1 MYKANSIM
9 KKIIEVPLSKDQII
23 IRTAG
28 LILILAF
35 LVAARFYNPLESRLI
50 TCHFKELTGYEC
62 PTCGLSRSIHSLI
75 SLNIADS
82 LGYNPLGIVLIL
94 GLFALLIKF
103 SAELISKK
111 EIIIHVTKSSWKL
124 IIIFLL
130 LLVFSTWILR
140 LYLTP

>member
-1 MYKANSIM
+1 M
-9 KKIIEVPLSKDQII
+9 KKIIYVPLSKDKII

-28 LILILAF
+28 IILIFAF
-35 LVAARFYNPLESRLI
+35 LLAARVYNPFESRLI

-62 PTCGLSRSIHSLI
+62 PTCGLSRSIYSLI

-82 LGYNPLGIVLIL
+82 ISYNPLGIVLIL
-94 GLFALLIKF
+94 WLFALLTKF
-103 SAELISKK
+103 AAELISKQ
-111 EIIIHVTKSSWKL
+111 EIIIPVTKSSWKL

-140 LYLTP
+140 LYLKA

>member
-1 MYKANSIM
+1 M
-9 KKIIEVPLSKDQII
+9 KKIIDIPLSKDQII

-35 LVAARFYNPLESRLI
+35 LIAARFHNPLESRLI

-62 PTCGLSRSIHSLI
+62 PTCGLSRSIYSLI

-82 LGYNPLGIVLIL
+82 LSYNPLGIFLIL

-103 SAELISKK
+103 SAELTSKK
-111 EIIIHVTKSSWKL
+111 EIIIHVTKSSRKL

>member
-1 MYKANSIM
+1 M
-9 KKIIEVPLSKDQII
+9 KKTTDVLLSKDQII

-35 LVAARFYNPLESRLI
+35 LIAAMIYNPFESRLM

-82 LGYNPLGIVLIL
+82 INYNPLGIILIL
-94 GLFALLIKF
+94 GLFALSIKL

-111 EIIIHVTKSSWKL
+111 EIIIHITKPYWKL
-124 IIIFLL
+124 IIISLL
-130 LLVFSTWILR
+130 LLVFSTWISR